1 MFAAFPAR
9 DKGTKE
15 LPQTFTRK
23 TLSNMNSGD
32 EATAKLKLI
41 SRHSDRGSIVPHDEV
56 KTSHAISKGPGQPG
70 TRGQG

>member
-15 LPQTFTRK
+15 RPQTFTRK

-32 EATAKLKLI
+32 EAPSKLKLI
-41 SRHSDRGSIVPHDEV
+41 GWYSDRGSIVLHDEV
-56 KTSHAISKGPGQPG
+56 KTSRAIQKALGSPG